1 MDCELKALGR
11 NKHTPDKALRQR
23 TVEALTKARQSA
35 PPRRLKALRWAVPAA
50 TAAAAALLLALLPGV
65 RPQSGLPAETAA
77 AAGTAPL
84 VSSAV
89 VSPVEEGISYISI
102 DVNPSIELTVKYGV
116 VLDAAAYNDDG
127 SAILLSVNVPGMTP
141 DNAVAALIAE
151 FAAQGYI
158 SPASADASI
167 VITVYGNDEDGLLA
181 KLQTAASDSL
191 SGLGVTCDIVASA
204 VAPDTAQTAR
214 AAGITPGK
222 YLLLCY
228 LAERDGITI
237 EAARDLYGSM
247 KMKAL
252 LAMVPDPGEVF
263 GKDAYV
269 FLSTVA
275 PGLTSGQLQILEQA
289 KLAYQAAMKAA
300 VKAYNNQRGRGRI
313 PGGPRHARARLRN
326 RDHQAGSSQNRR
338 KA

>member
-1 MDCELKALGR
+1 M
-11 NKHTPDKALRQR
+11 P
-23 TVEALTKARQSA
+23 
-35 PPRRLKALRWAVPAA
+35 
-50 TAAAAALLLALLPGV
+50 
-65 RPQSGLPAETAA
+65 
-77 AAGTAPL
+77 
-84 VSSAV
+84 
-89 VSPVEEGISYISI
+89 
-102 DVNPSIELTVKYGV
+102 
-116 VLDAAAYNDDG
+116 
-127 SAILLSVNVPGMTP
+127 P

-158 SPASADASI
+158 SPARADASI
-167 VITVYGNDEDGLLA
+167 VITVYGDDEDGLLA

-300 VKAYNNQRGRGRI
+300 VKAYNQAKED
-313 PGGPRHARARLRN
+313 ARAYFQAARDDARDAFKET
-326 RDHQAGSSQNRR
+326 RDHQAWQQAKTAAKHEMEQRYATAKQAFGDAKAQAEADFRATVAGLGMTEEQIKALHEWNFDYDWNIDYNWEDPEADSTGGQSGHDEDDEGDEDDGGGSGNGHGNGRH
-338 KA
+338 